1 MKAAFEKIL
10 DRPKSQKLGILVGL
24 IIFISAAFYSFFYSP
39 QADEVAKLNENI
51 EAARNEKGIKQKR
64 AANLPKLHKEVGEL
78 DVRLKEAM
86 AQLPSKKEIADL
98 LTSIATKAQESG
110 LDINL
115 FRPRPENYKDF
126 YAEIPVEINIKGT
139 FHNVIMFFDGV
150 GQLTRLVNIDNVG
163 FKNPKIAGDQVMLE
177 FTTTAT
183 TYRFLEEAER
193 KTIAEEKAKAAKAKK

>member
-1 MKAAFEKIL
+1 MNAAFEKIL
-10 DRPKSQKLGILVGL
+10 DRPKSQKVGILVGL
-24 IIFISAAFYSFFYSP
+24 IIFLSAAFYSMFYSP
-39 QADEVAKLNENI
+39 QAEEIAKLNESI
-51 EAARNEKGIKQKR
+51 EAAHNEKSIKQKR
-64 AANLPKLHKEVGEL
+64 AANLPRLQKELGEL

-110 LDINL
+110 LDIHL
-115 FRPRPENYKDF
+115 FRPRPETYKDF

-163 FKNPKIAGDQVMLE
+163 FKNPKITGDQVMLE

-183 TYRFLEEAER
+183 TYRFLEETER
-193 KTIAEEKAKAAKAKK
+193 KRIAEEKAKAAKGAK

>member
-1 MKAAFEKIL
+1 LNAAFEKIL
-10 DRPKSQKLGILVGL
+10 DRPKSQKVGILVGL
-24 IIFISAAFYSFFYSP
+24 IIFLSAAFYSMFYSP
-39 QADEVAKLNENI
+39 QAEEIAKLNESI
-51 EAARNEKGIKQKR
+51 EAAHNEKSIKQKR
-64 AANLPKLHKEVGEL
+64 AANLPRLQKELGEL

-163 FKNPKIAGDQVMLE
+163 FKNPKITGDQVMLE

-183 TYRFLEEAER
+183 TYRFLEETER
-193 KTIAEEKAKAAKAKK
+193 KRIAEEKAKAAKGAK

>member
-1 MKAAFEKIL
+1 M
-10 DRPKSQKLGILVGL
+10 
-24 IIFISAAFYSFFYSP
+24 FYSP
-39 QADEVAKLNENI
+39 QAEEIAKLNESI
-51 EAARNEKGIKQKR
+51 EAAHNEKSIKQKR
-64 AANLPKLHKEVGEL
+64 AANLPRLQKELGEL

-110 LDINL
+110 LDIHL
-115 FRPRPENYKDF
+115 FRPRPETYKDF

-183 TYRFLEEAER
+183 TYRFLEETER
-193 KTIAEEKAKAAKAKK
+193 KRIAEEKAKAAKGAK

>member
-1 MKAAFEKIL
+1 
-10 DRPKSQKLGILVGL
+10 L
-24 IIFISAAFYSFFYSP
+24 IVFISAAFYSLFYSP
-39 QADEVAKLNENI
+39 QADEIAKLNESI
-51 EAARNEKGIKQKR
+51 EAAQNEKNIKQRR
-64 AANLPKLHKEVGEL
+64 AANLPKLQKELGEL
-78 DVRLKEAM
+78 DIKLKEAI

-98 LTSIATKAQESG
+98 LTSVATKAQESG

-139 FHNVIMFFDGV
+139 FHNVITFFDGI
-150 GQLTRLVNIDNVG
+150 GRLTRLINIDNVG
-163 FKNPKIAGDQVMLE
+163 FKNPKVSGNQMILE

-193 KTIAEEKAKAAKAKK
+193 KRIAEEKAKAAKAKK